1 MANRQLTELE
11 LEQANLILSAT
22 RQQLADA
29 AGDDQELLFALR
41 RKVAKE
47 LTYDERSKPMVRRAL
62 KRKMRALQNGLCPLC
77 KEDLP
82 ERYCVLDR
90 FNAADGYVTEN
101 VRLICESCD
110 RRVQA
115 ERRFS

>member
-1 MANRQLTELE
+1 MANRQLSTLE
-11 LEQANLILSAT
+11 LDLANSILSAT
-22 RQQLADA
+22 RQQLEQA
-29 AGDDQELLFALR
+29 AKGDQELLFALR
-41 RKVAKE
+41 RKIAKE

-62 KRKMRALQNGLCPLC
+62 KRKMRALQNGVCPLC
-77 KEDLP
+77 KEELP

-90 FNAADGYVTEN
+90 FNAADGYVAEN